1 MSPFKSLSELVK
13 SIFLCVVVTGP
24 EVQSMKVGVGHR
36 LDVAS
41 SGVLSMV
48 I

>member
-1 MSPFKSLSELVK
+1 MK
-13 SIFLCVVVTGP
+13 SIFGCFLVTGP
-24 EVQSMKVGVGHR
+24 EVQFMKVGVGHR